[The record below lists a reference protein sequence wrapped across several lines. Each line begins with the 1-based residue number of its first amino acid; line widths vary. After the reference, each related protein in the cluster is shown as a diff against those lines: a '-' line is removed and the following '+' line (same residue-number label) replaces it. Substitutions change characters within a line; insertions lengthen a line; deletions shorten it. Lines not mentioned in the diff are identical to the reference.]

1 MFCPL
6 PSPPQDFHP
15 TSCPDYW
22 LMGEGRGGGIT
33 CFWSWLSW
41 AERLSMRT
49 RDCCSSS
56 WAAPTRLLFLS
67 ADCLALSSWRGGH
80 RVRAAATKGGRDL
93 RRASLLQPQV
103 PATLS
108 SCHRP
113 PDLPQ
118 DISGWA
124 GGGLLGAEAA
134 RETRENEHLG
144 RIGLLQF
151 LLVLFHLVLVLGPQL
166 LQGIRQPALKLTLL
180 PIINLHQ
187 ARLMAAL
194 GLTKLLEGLD
204 PETKIRTSPSR
215 MKPKFPAQS

>member
-1 MFCPL
+1 
-6 PSPPQDFHP
+6 
-15 TSCPDYW
+15 
-22 LMGEGRGGGIT
+22 MGEGRGGGIT

-56 WAAPTRLLFLS
+56 WAAPIRLLFLS

-80 RVRAAATKGGRDL
+80 RVRAAATKGRRDL
-93 RRASLLQPQV
+93 RRASLLQRQGPG
-103 PATLS
+103 TLS

-134 RETRENEHLG
+134 REPRDNEHLG

-151 LLVLFHLVLVLGPQL
+151 LLVYCSTWSSCWARSSCRASASRLSNSRCFPLSISTSRVSWRRLVSRSSWKGWTQKPKSELVL
-166 LQGIRQPALKLTLL
+166 QG
-180 PIINLHQ
+180 
-187 ARLMAAL
+187 
-194 GLTKLLEGLD
+194 
-204 PETKIRTSPSR
+204 
-215 MKPKFPAQS
+215 